1 MRSFK
6 ATTAM
11 LLGAAAVMALAIAV
25 GTPKQVQ
32 ATPAIAQKTG
42 EACAKCHTAPPA
54 LNDYGKKYKAE
65 QK

>member
-1 MRSFK
+1 MQCFRT
-6 ATTAM
+6 TTAM

-25 GTPKQVQ
+25 GTPTRVQ
-32 ATPAIAQKTG
+32 ATPAIAKQTG

-54 LNDYGKKYKAE
+54 LNEYGKKYKAG